1 MEAALTRPHEGPK
14 ARPPEPFDGE
24 DPDKLDNFITQLTL
38 YFGRYQDGFR
48 DDADR
53 VATAL
58 TYLKGD
64 AYAYFGDKIAAAR
77 ARGDAR
83 VPDWF
88 QSFRAWKDE
97 LIRVFG
103 PKDPIKD
110 ATRKLKALKMTGRA
124 YQYNLAFNQL
134 AAKINWNEEPLR
146 DQYYNGLLDRIKNE
160 LSKRE
165 NPATLAD
172 LQVEVF
178 KIDERYLDRQ
188 EEIKKEQAALRTTNR
203 GSNPAPHPRNNHS
216 SGGPGPSSSSSTPHH
231 SAPSHLRNN
240 HSRHQHSP
248 NNFRRPQERQ
258 PSAPHAST
266 SAPSASSA
274 NSSGG
279 GNRNNRQGGGQQ
291 RPWNNNLDANGRLR
305 PEERERRMR
314 NNLCLVCAASGH
326 RAADCP
332 RTRRARRANASAP
345 QVSDSSQS
353 GNH

>member
-1 MEAALTRPHEGPK
+1 MEAALTRPREGPK

-38 YFGRYQDGFR
+38 YFGRYEDGFR

-124 YQYNLAFNQL
+124 YQYNLAYLF
-134 AAKINWNEEPLR
+134 AC
-146 DQYYNGLLDRIKNE
+146 
-160 LSKRE
+160 S
-165 NPATLAD
+165 
-172 LQVEVF
+172 
-178 KIDERYLDRQ
+178 RY
-188 EEIKKEQAALRTTNR
+188 TV
-203 GSNPAPHPRNNHS
+203 
-216 SGGPGPSSSSSTPHH
+216 
-231 SAPSHLRNN
+231 SAI
-240 HSRHQHSP
+240 
-248 NNFRRPQERQ
+248 FF
-258 PSAPHAST
+258 
-266 SAPSASSA
+266 
-274 NSSGG
+274 
-279 GNRNNRQGGGQQ
+279 
-291 RPWNNNLDANGRLR
+291 
-305 PEERERRMR
+305 
-314 NNLCLVCAASGH
+314 
-326 RAADCP
+326 
-332 RTRRARRANASAP
+332 
-345 QVSDSSQS
+345 
-353 GNH
+353 